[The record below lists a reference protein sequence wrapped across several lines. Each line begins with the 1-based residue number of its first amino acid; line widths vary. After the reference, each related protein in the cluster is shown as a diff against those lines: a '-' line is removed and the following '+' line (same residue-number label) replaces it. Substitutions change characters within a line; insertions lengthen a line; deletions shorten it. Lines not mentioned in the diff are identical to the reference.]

1 MRIERS
7 LTFRTP
13 SLLDAFDGSRA
24 FERMRASFEEACKK
38 DLAIVWHSSA
48 VFAGRFAQIR
58 IVGTRLVKQ
67 MTPAIQHL
75 LSVKANTSLTG
86 LKIDFWEENETGIA
100 CPLESVEVNGPERTP
115 WRQGEWGF
123 TVGSCEDRFIGR
135 RRLGMDM
142 WLDREDQHIIG
153 CARDPE
159 RFSLLE
165 RGNPVR
171 FPLFL
176 WHGDQ
181 GAEVIHA
188 GLVSRRGH
196 GILLAGRGGVG
207 KTTVALASL
216 ARGFDYL
223 GDDYVALQPMDD
235 GSFAGHSLYSSAWLT
250 DSHLSR
256 FPSLIPN
263 AARGTRPDQNRNLI
277 FLYSGFADRLPCSVP
292 IRVVVLPRV
301 SDGSFTRFRA
311 ASKREA
317 LLALAPTSILNL
329 PSTGSRTLARMARLV
344 DQLPCFWLELGAD
357 LPMVPDSLDS
367 LLSELSLS

>member
-1 MRIERS
+1 MQIERS

-13 SLLDAFDGSRA
+13 SLRGAFDGPNA
-24 FERMRASFEEACKK
+24 FERMRRCFEEGYKK
-38 DLAIVWHSSA
+38 HPTTVWHSSA
-48 VFAGRFAQIR
+48 VFAGRLAQIR
-58 IVGTRLVKQ
+58 IVGTQLVKQ
-67 MTPAIQHL
+67 IAPAIRHL
-75 LSVKANTSLTG
+75 LGVKVNEVLPG
-86 LKIDFWEENETGIA
+86 LKIDLWEENQTRIA
-100 CPLESVEVNGPERTP
+100 CPLESVEIDGAERAA
-115 WRQGEWGF
+115 WCRGEWGF
-123 TVGSCEDRFIGR
+123 TVGSGEDRFIGR
-135 RRLGMDM
+135 RRFRMDL
-142 WLDREDQHIIG
+142 WLDRESQHLIG
-153 CARDPE
+153 CVRDPE

-165 RGNPVR
+165 RGNPIR

-176 WHGDQ
+176 WHGDR

-216 ARGFDYL
+216 AKGFDYL
-223 GDDYVALQPMDD
+223 ADDYVALQPLND
-235 GSFAGHSLYSSAWLT
+235 GSFVGHSLYSSAWLA

-263 AARGTRPDQNRNLI
+263 AVRETRPDQNRSLI
-277 FLYSGFADRLPCSVP
+277 FLYSGFADHLACSAP
-292 IRVVVLPRV
+292 IHIVVLPRI
-301 SDGSFTRFRA
+301 SNGSFTRFRA

-329 PSTGSRTLARMARLV
+329 PSTGTQALARMARLV
-344 DQLPCFWLELGAD
+344 GQVPCFWLEVGAD
-357 LPMVPDSLDS
+357 LPSVSASLDS